1 MDRQPRRV
9 ADTTTGEV
17 HLVKKEE
24 RKPYR
29 FQKEEETGKRHMVT
43 AAIAAAEL
51 RRAKLSAAAFRVLW
65 HVMLITDD
73 TCVIYQKQEEIA
85 DATELS
91 QQSVSRALRQ
101 LLESGHL
108 YEKGSILHLS
118 PTTAFTGNGARHHD
132 AVERMPE
139 HLREDAPVRHLHPVG

>member
-1 MDRQPRRV
+1 MDRQPQRV
-9 ADTTTGEV
+9 ADMATGEV

-29 FQKEEETGKRHMVT
+29 FQREEETGKRHMVT

-51 RRAKLSAAAFRVLW
+51 RKAKLSAAAFRVLW

-91 QQSVSRALRQ
+91 QQSVSRAIRQ

-108 YEKGSILHLS
+108 YEKGGIVHLS
-118 PTTAFTGNGARHHD
+118 PNTAFTGNGDRHHD

-139 HLREDAPVRHLHPVG
+139 HLRKSATVTRLHAVV